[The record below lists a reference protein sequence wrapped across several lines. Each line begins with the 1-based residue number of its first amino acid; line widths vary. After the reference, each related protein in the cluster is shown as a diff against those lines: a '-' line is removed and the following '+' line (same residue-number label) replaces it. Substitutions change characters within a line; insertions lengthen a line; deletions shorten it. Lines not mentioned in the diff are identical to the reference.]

1 MLSVLDD
8 EIRLAT
14 DALVTKLR
22 ASVPSETKKGSWM
35 KFLDDRQLTH
45 VYLLLKKGNTN
56 SEVIHF
62 ARKEFGVGNKLGVP
76 EMLPELVKFRTEALN
91 DTNLIQIEAQAGNE
105 VAQQLEDKMNKL
117 SSELDGLGRFG
128 WLIDLQ
134 TKRVLRLHERELKTL
149 PMSITTDNV
158 KLLGGMLKEYI
169 DKQIELGII
178 SSNVPKIK
186 LEVDGNFK
194 NLLEALSDDGERMI
208 QATHR
213 FLDLAE
219 KKALTMSVSD
229 DGTYKIEKELGD
241 VVTEASHTAG

>member
-1 MLSVLDD
+1 
-8 EIRLAT
+8 
-14 DALVTKLR
+14 
-22 ASVPSETKKGSWM
+22 
-35 KFLDDRQLTH
+35 
-45 VYLLLKKGNTN
+45 
-56 SEVIHF
+56 
-62 ARKEFGVGNKLGVP
+62 
-76 EMLPELVKFRTEALN
+76 MLPELVKFRTEALN

-169 DKQIELGII
+169 EKQIDLGLV
-178 SSNVPKIK
+178 SSVTPRLQVK
-186 LEVDGNFK
+186 LDGDFK
-194 NLLEALSDDGERMI
+194 GLLGMLSNDGESMI
-208 QATHR
+208 QATHA

-219 KKALTMSVSD
+219 KRALTMKVDENGS
-229 DGTYKIEKELGD
+229 YKIAKGEEVE
-241 VVTEASHTAG
+241 VVNDNRK